1 MGGTFGNLKLF
12 ADGSPGP
19 DDASTPQPFAV
30 PEPPRPDGHL
40 AATRELIRPPSVR
53 RARHECEPYSDEWFE
68 ELELKRYQRH
78 GAWIERALEFGRHP
92 DQSVLVL
99 GPGAGTD
106 AVRYARHGMSVT
118 VGTDTADW
126 PNVVRANFARAN
138 LEADFAELGGARLPF
153 ADASFDLVALN
164 ALHAPEQPTAERAAD
179 LFRVLRPGGKL
190 IGLFPARYDCA
201 FWQGALLPLVRLW
214 WSRPADPA
222 TAPKTTGRDLRQLFS
237 HFDEHRVSKRHL
249 RRGELPHLWRVL
261 PLFVLERWIGRVL
274 VLKAKKAIFAGRR
287 AAPEPA
293 RKAA

>member
-19 DDASTPQPFAV
+19 DDATTPVPFAV
-30 PEPPRPDGHL
+30 PDAPRPEGHR

-53 RARHECEPYSDEWFE
+53 RARRECEPYSDEWFE

-78 GAWIERALEFGRHP
+78 GAWLDRALEFGRHP

-106 AVRYARHGMSVT
+106 AVRYARHGMRVT
-118 VGTDTADW
+118 VGTDAADC
-126 PNVVRANFARAN
+126 PRVVRENFDRAN
-138 LEADFAELGGARLPF
+138 LRAEFEDVSGPRLPF
-153 ADASFDLVALN
+153 ADASFDVVALS
-164 ALHAPEQPTAERAAD
+164 ALYAPALPTAERAGE

-190 IGLFPARYDCA
+190 IGLFPAHYDCA

-214 WSRPADPA
+214 WTRPADPT
-222 TAPKTTGRDLRQLFS
+222 TAPKTTGRELRQLFS
-237 HFDEHRVSKRHL
+237 AFGEHRVSKRHL

-274 VLKAKKAIFAGRR
+274 VLKAKKPIFAARR
-287 AAPEPA
+287 AAEPL

>member
-12 ADGSPGP
+12 ADGAPGP
-19 DDASTPQPFAV
+19 DEAGTPLPFPVPDAA
-30 PEPPRPDGHL
+30 RPDGHR
-40 AATRELIRPPSVR
+40 AATRELVRPPSGR
-53 RARHECEPYSDEWFE
+53 RARRECEPYSDEWFE

-78 GAWIERALEFGRHP
+78 GAWLTRALEFGRHP

-118 VGTDTADW
+118 VGTDTADC
-126 PNVVRANFARAN
+126 PRVVRENFARAN
-138 LEADFAELGGARLPF
+138 LSADFADLGGAGLPF

-164 ALHAPEQPTAERAAD
+164 ALYAPALPTAERAAE

-190 IGLFPARYDCA
+190 IGLFPAHYDCA
-201 FWQGALLPLVRLW
+201 FWQSALLPLVRLW
-214 WSRPADPA
+214 WTRPADPT
-222 TAPKTTGRDLRQLFS
+222 TAPKTTGRELRQLFS
-237 HFDEHRVSKRHL
+237 QFGEHRVSKRHL

-274 VLKAKKAIFAGRR
+274 VLKAKKPIFAARR
-287 AAPEPA
+287 TAEPL

>member
-12 ADGSPGP
+12 ADGPPGP
-19 DDASTPQPFAV
+19 DDATTPQPFAV
-30 PEPPRPDGHL
+30 PAAARPDGHL
-40 AATRELIRPPSVR
+40 AATRELIRPLSVR
-53 RARHECEPYSDEWFE
+53 RARRECEPFTDEWFE

-78 GAWIERALEFGRHP
+78 GAWLERALEFGRHP

-118 VGTDTADW
+118 VGTDAADW
-126 PNVVRANFARAN
+126 PGVVRDNFNRAN
-138 LEADFAELGGARLPF
+138 LRAEIAELSGPRVPF
-153 ADASFDLVALN
+153 ADASFDVVALN
-164 ALHAPEQPTAERAAD
+164 ALYAPALPTAERAGE

-190 IGLFPARYDCA
+190 IGLFPAFYDCA

-214 WSRPADPA
+214 WTRPADPA
-222 TAPKTTGRDLRQLFS
+222 TAPKTTGRELRHLFAQ
-237 HFDEHRVSKRHL
+237 FGEHRVSKRHL

-274 VLKAKKAIFAGRR
+274 VLKAKKPIFAARRTAEPLRR
-287 AAPEPA
+287 AA
-293 RKAA
+293 